1 MTSRFQVRIHI
12 FFFFFFLQNKLHKKI
27 KTNTEYL
34 IKIRMVLISNEM
46 QKKKNKKN
54 KKRKTAY
61 LPIYNRL
68 SI

>member
-34 IKIRMVLISNEM
+34 IKIHMVLISNEM
-46 QKKKNKKN
+46 QKKKKTQRKKN
-54 KKRKTAY
+54 CILTD
-61 LPIYNRL
+61 LQ
-68 SI
+68 